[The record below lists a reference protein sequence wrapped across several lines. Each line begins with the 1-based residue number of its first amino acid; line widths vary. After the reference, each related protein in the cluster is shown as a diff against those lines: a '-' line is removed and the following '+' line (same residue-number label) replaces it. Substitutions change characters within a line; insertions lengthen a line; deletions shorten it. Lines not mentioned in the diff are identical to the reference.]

1 MKTLVV
7 GWGNRIAGDDAVGLT
22 AAEAVAARLGH
33 RKDVD
38 VIVTSHGGFRLA
50 ERTLDFDSVVVL
62 DAHIEEQGEPR
73 ESVSITRVKPQ
84 ELEQPTATRHDGSL
98 VDAFRAFKALESERL
113 PTQIVL
119 ISVPIAP
126 PTEWSEEMT
135 PAALDAAERLA
146 GAALRELEGIPVG

>member
-7 GWGNRIAGDDAVGLT
+7 GWGNRIAGDDAVGMT
-22 AAEAVAARLGH
+22 AAETIADRLGD
-33 RKDVD
+33 RKDID

-62 DAHIEEQGEPR
+62 DAHIGQWDETAD
-73 ESVSITRVKPQ
+73 VSITRIKPRK
-84 ELEQPTATRHDGSL
+84 LEPPTATRHDGSL

-113 PTQIVL
+113 PSEIVL
-119 ISVPIAP
+119 ISVPIDP

-135 PAALDAAERLA
+135 PAALAAADRLA